1 MNLRRSSVISAQ
13 TNFSDL
19 RNRVYFEPYCI
30 DERRSTELELSDFEQ
45 QETEFFEPSPMARR
59 DSLVSN
65 DQFEFI
71 FSGSLPNS
79 LSDISEKNSFPP
91 GPNPITSNLPYSF
104 CNVPEISI
112 PSCSPIFFLKD
123 QSTPLSDCLPNS
135 LSFHQDSL
143 TLPLPPLNTDPRPN
157 ETSLEKLASLELVP
171 QEALPDVH
179 DQRKFVL
186 V

>member
-1 MNLRRSSVISAQ
+1 MNLRRSSVISAR

-59 DSLVSN
+59 DSLASN
-65 DQFEFI
+65 DQFEFT
-71 FSGSLPNS
+71 FSKSLPNS
-79 LSDISEKNSFPP
+79 LSDSSENNSPFP
-91 GPNPITSNLPYSF
+91 GPNPITNNLPYSF

-112 PSCSPIFFLKD
+112 PSCSPVFFSKD

-135 LSFHQDSL
+135 FSYHQNAL
-143 TLPLPPLNTDPRPN
+143 TLPLLPINPDPRPN
-157 ETSLEKLASLELVP
+157 ETSLERLASLELLP
-171 QEALPDVH
+171 QDALPDIH